1 MTILGVDPG
10 LDGAL
15 AFLSGGVLKI
25 HDMPA
30 LTLGKKRTLDEVEI
44 VRIIDAAGPIE
55 AAFLEQVATRPGEG
69 AVGAF
74 SFGRGYGFLR
84 GVLRANFIPITDV
97 TPSKWKRAFGIPPG
111 SGKDTS
117 RHIAKCLFQR
127 DAGLFARVK
136 DDGRAEAGLIALYG
150 ARSLAGLL

>member
-1 MTILGVDPG
+1 MICGIDPG
-10 LDGAL
+10 LDGAI
-15 AFLSGGVLKI
+15 AFLADGVLKI
-25 HDMPA
+25 HDMPT
-30 LTLGKKRTLDEVEI
+30 LTLGKKRSIDEIEFA
-44 VRIIDAAGPIE
+44 RIIDAAGPIE

-84 GVLRANFIPITDV
+84 GVLRANFVPITDL
-97 TPSKWKRAFGIPPG
+97 TPNKWKRAFAIPPG
-111 SGKDTS
+111 SGKDMS

-136 DDGRAEAGLIALYG
+136 DHGRAEGALIALYG